1 MSGVLYLEA
10 SFTSVRQTQPRP
22 DTTTWLTRPLPHG
35 VRAPQRRISTIR
47 RVFGLKSI
55 HIIRP
60 AGTIMPNRYT
70 NPTLLT
76 SKTRLVPIFLILSGT
91 NGQIEKKS

>member
-1 MSGVLYLEA
+1 
-10 SFTSVRQTQPRP
+10 
-22 DTTTWLTRPLPHG
+22 
-35 VRAPQRRISTIR
+35 
-47 RVFGLKSI
+47 
-55 HIIRP
+55 
-60 AGTIMPNRYT
+60 MPNRYT